1 MTRLTLVL
9 VCMAAACVTT
19 PALAQTSSAPRNVL
33 PQPYATTRD
42 WDELAWES
50 TRRATSMAL
59 SRGARCWNGM

>member
-33 PQPYATTRD
+33 PQHHPRLGRAGVGVDTQGNVYGAV
-42 WDELAWES
+42 A
-50 TRRATSMAL
+50 RRQML
-59 SRGARCWNGM
+59 ERHVKK